1 MEEKHLCNK
10 IICLEFDVLI
20 EKSLQINFLDALSS
34 LYHNIGENVYYTH
47 LKEDIEAEIE
57 YVNELISMI
66 NNNETDYIQITK
78 DNTLYYRILDG
89 LKYKIEKEI
98 S

>member
-10 IICLEFDVLI
+10 IICLEFDDLI